1 MGVEESGVPPLA
13 FAQILGSGALGERA
27 EAAFRRILAREA
39 VSTTELITRDG
50 QVPLRWFRE
59 VYPDLDREQG
69 FRLGATF
76 ARYVQP
82 TSFGPL
88 SLPLIS
94 AGSVAEMVELLEF
107 LPLISTALAVH
118 IHHTDRGLTIGLA
131 GRIGDDGLDGIAV
144 AYGGSSL
151 LRLIDM
157 LTSAAQAV
165 ELHLDI
171 PASAIG
177 DTLDDDAIRRIVFDA
192 PSPFVFVPAEV
203 LDEACRF
210 SDSVSYTLGI
220 AELRKAVDGRR
231 TKSYTDAVRAL
242 FEADRD
248 CTDSAHCARRLS
260 ISTSTLKRRLGDEGT
275 TFRALR
281 QAFLREHATVRLLD
295 RSVTVGE
302 IAAELG
308 YSDVASFSHAFTR
321 WTGRSPREFRD
332 HATAPGRR
340 SAQPSTV

>member
-1 MGVEESGVPPLA
+1 MGFEESGVPPLA
-13 FAQILGSGALGERA
+13 FAQLLGSGALGERA
-27 EAAFRRILAREA
+27 EAAFRRILLRDG
-39 VSTTELITRDG
+39 VSMTELATRDG

-59 VYPDLDREQG
+59 VYPDLDRRQG

-76 ARYVQP
+76 AQYVQP

-94 AGSVAEMVELLEF
+94 AGSVSEIVELLEY

-131 GRIGDDGLDGIAV
+131 GRTGDDGLDSIAV
-144 AYGGSSL
+144 AYGGSCL

-157 LTSAAQAV
+157 LAGSAPAV

-171 PASAIG
+171 PAPERDA
-177 DTLDDDAIRRIVFDA
+177 LDDDEIRRIVFDA
-192 PSPFVFVPAEV
+192 PSPFVFVPAAI
-203 LDEACRF
+203 LAEACRF
-210 SDSVSYTLGI
+210 SDSLSYRLGI
-220 AELRKAVDGRR
+220 AELKKAVDGRR
-231 TKSYTDAVRAL
+231 AKSYTDTVRAL
-242 FEADRD
+242 FDTDRD
-248 CTDSAHCARRLS
+248 CRNSAHCARRMA
-260 ISTSTLKRRLGDEGT
+260 ISTSTLKRKLGTEGT

-281 QAFLREHATVRLLD
+281 QAFLQEHATMRLLD
-295 RSVTVGE
+295 SSVTVGE

-321 WTGRSPREFRD
+321 WTGRSPRGFRT
-332 HATAPGRR
+332 HTASPR
-340 SAQPSTV
+340 

>member
-1 MGVEESGVPPLA
+1 MGSTESGVPPLA
-13 FAQILGSGALGERA
+13 FAQLLGSGALGERA
-27 EAAFRRILAREA
+27 EAAFRRILVRDG
-39 VSTTELITRDG
+39 VSMTELVTRDG

-59 VYPDLDREQG
+59 VYPDLDRQQG

-76 ARYVQP
+76 AQYVQP

-107 LPLISTALAVH
+107 LPLVSTALAVH

-131 GRIGDDGLDGIAV
+131 GRTGDEGLDSIAV
-144 AYGGSSL
+144 AYGGSCL

-157 LTSAAQAV
+157 LAGFADAV

-171 PASAIG
+171 PAPER
-177 DTLDDDAIRRIVFDA
+177 DTLDDDEIRRIVFDA
-192 PSPFVFVPAEV
+192 PSPFVFVPAAI

-210 SDSVSYTLGI
+210 SDSLSYQLGI
-220 AELRKAVDGRR
+220 AELKKAVDGRR
-231 TKSYTDAVRAL
+231 TKSYTDTVRAL
-242 FEADRD
+242 FDTDRE
-248 CTDSAHCARRLS
+248 CTNSAHCARRMAV
-260 ISTSTLKRRLGDEGT
+260 STSTLKRKLGNEGA

-281 QAFLREHATVRLLD
+281 QAFLQERATVRLLD
-295 RSVTVGE
+295 GSVTVGE

-321 WTGRSPREFRD
+321 WTGRSPREFRSR
-332 HATAPGRR
+332 TAAPR
-340 SAQPSTV
+340 

>member
-1 MGVEESGVPPLA
+1 MGLDESGMPPLA
-13 FAQILGSGALGERA
+13 FAQLIGSGALGERA
-27 EAAFRRILAREA
+27 EAAFRRILVRDG

-88 SLPLIS
+88 SVPLIS

-107 LPLISTALAVH
+107 LPLISTALAVQ
-118 IHHTDRGLTIGLA
+118 IQHTDRGLTIGLA
-131 GRIGDDGLDGIAV
+131 GRTGDDGLDSIAV
-144 AYGGSSL
+144 AYGGSCL

-157 LTSAAQAV
+157 LAGSARTV

-171 PASAIG
+171 GALET
-177 DTLDDDAIRRIVFDA
+177 DTLDDDTVRRVVFDA
-192 PSPFVFVPAEV
+192 PSPFVFVPAKI
-203 LDEACRF
+203 LAEACRF
-210 SDSVSYTLGI
+210 SDSVSYQLGI
-220 AELRKAVDGRR
+220 AQLRKATEGRR
-231 TKSYTDAVRAL
+231 TKSYTDTVRAL
-242 FEADRD
+242 FADDHD
-248 CTDSAHCARRLS
+248 CTNSAHCARRLA
-260 ISTSTLKRRLGDEGT
+260 ISTSTLKRHLGNEGT

-281 QAFLREHATVRLLD
+281 QAFLQERATVRLLD

-308 YSDVASFSHAFTR
+308 YSDVAAFSHAFTR

-332 HATAPGRR
+332 H
-340 SAQPSTV
+340 TVSPA